1 MEIWRSR
8 AMGHFLFL
16 FFRWFIWHIAALID
30 ALHSEDAAP
39 LAKCTWAY
47 VAQTVHDFSIP
58 SQVERM
64 MSPKQSHIIWFVGEQ
79 KHVKKNSYKIRHRW
93 MHRYV
98 EHTKVL
104 QISFHLF
111 VRFQWHFFC
120 PINKQ
125 NACTRIT
132 KHYSRFKFILFNT
145 KRSECVRL
153 GIVASI

>member
-1 MEIWRSR
+1 MTESRNGTFSLFIFSVIYLTHCRVDRCIAFWRRCTTREVYVSICCTNSAWFLDPISSR
-8 AMGHFLFL
+8 
-16 FFRWFIWHIAALID
+16 
-30 ALHSEDAAP
+30 
-39 LAKCTWAY
+39 T
-47 VAQTVHDFSIP
+47 HD
-58 SQVERM
+58 V
-64 MSPKQSHIIWFVGEQ
+64 PKTITHHLVCKWTKTRE
-79 KHVKKNSYKIRHRW
+79 KNSYKIRHRW